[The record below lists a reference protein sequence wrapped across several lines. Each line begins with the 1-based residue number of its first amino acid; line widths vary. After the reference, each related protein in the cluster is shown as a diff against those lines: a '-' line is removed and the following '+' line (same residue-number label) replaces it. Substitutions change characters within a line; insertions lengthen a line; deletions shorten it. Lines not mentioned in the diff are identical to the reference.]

1 MRFIERLRKGCF
13 RKSINRNCR
22 KRILSHK
29 SVTNILINA
38 LLGNE
43 VKEIDITARMNLNP
57 KTIDNY
63 RNSLFCKT
71 NVKNRVGI
79 VTYAVKNKIYTL

>member
-1 MRFIERLRKGCF
+1 M
-13 RKSINRNCR
+13 
-22 KRILSHK
+22 
-29 SVTNILINA
+29 
-38 LLGNE
+38 
-43 VKEIDITARMNLNP
+43 KEIDITARMNLNP

-71 NVKNRVGI
+71 NVTNRVGM

>member
-1 MRFIERLRKGCF
+1 LKDTEKAVLEKALIEIAENGF
-13 RKSINRNCR
+13 YYT
-22 KRILSHK
+22 K

-71 NVKNRVGI
+71 DVKNRVGM